1 MTSVK
6 SASERE
12 LKKNKLKTN
21 SVQAYFP
28 FSGAVNG
35 LDMEGAPTDAN
46 PGLCFYHPEYHL
58 RFDSDRDKQRKWR
71 KQNYS
76 VCIMSLI
83 SFTGSCVDISKQMR
97 LSPNGGANAV

>member
-12 LKKNKLKTN
+12 LKKKKLKTN

-46 PGLCFYHPEYHL
+46 PVFAFTTPSIICGLTATETN
-58 RFDSDRDKQRKWR
+58 R
-71 KQNYS
+71 
-76 VCIMSLI
+76 
-83 SFTGSCVDISKQMR
+83 G
-97 LSPNGGANAV
+97 NGENRITVFA